1 MNATEMNLNILK
13 KSIYPLFLLGVAYF
27 LFSSSDAKT
36 IIAGIA
42 VFLIGMV
49 FMEDGFKLFSGGMLE
64 SVLKSST
71 SSVPKAIGTGFLAT
85 AIIQSSSLISII
97 VISFLSAEL
106 ITLSGA
112 IGIVFGSNIGTTTTA
127 WIVSTFGVKIKIAQ
141 FAMPMLIFGV
151 IFRFNKHKTY
161 QGLGNILVGLGFVF
175 LGISF
180 MKEGFDALKSGLD
193 LAEFAMEGYL
203 GVLVYV
209 LIGAIATIVI
219 QSSSATMALIITAL
233 ATNQILYFNAL
244 ELAIGANIGTTVT
257 AIIGSLASN
266 QNGKRLAVAHFIFNM
281 VTGLIAIAFLY
292 QLADL
297 VSVLSSKIGI
307 ADDDYAMQLALF
319 HTIFNLIGILVV
331 SPFTPKLVIFLQG
344 LFVEKR
350 EDISR
355 ARYLDNAVVEVPEV
369 ALVALK
375 KEILHLYD
383 NATEVLSHALSLHRH
398 TYVGM
403 GDEINKAVESSV
415 KMIDI
420 NVDDF
425 YEKKIK
431 ILYGDII
438 KYATISQESMSVED
452 KHKIYSLKI
461 ACRDIVEAIKDVKVL
476 QKNVN
481 RFLKSKNEDVRGE
494 YNYLREEIA
503 KTLDGIHTL
512 RYNNSDDFDVL
523 AKIKLLKENL
533 NSLDMIK
540 NGRIDKLIRTNSIET
555 KMATSLI
562 NDSAFAYEISKNLIH
577 IATILWIEDREIQEL
592 GEE

>member
-1 MNATEMNLNILK
+1 MNLNILK

-209 LIGAIATIVI
+209 FIGAIATIVI

>member
-1 MNATEMNLNILK
+1 MNPQGLSLNILK
-13 KSIYPLFLLGVAYF
+13 NSMYPLFLLAIAYV
-27 LFSSSDAKT
+27 LFSSNDAKT
-36 IIAGIA
+36 IIAGVA

-64 SVLKSST
+64 KVLRHST
-71 SSVPKAIGTGFLAT
+71 ASLPKAIGTGFLAT
-85 AIIQSSSLISII
+85 AIVQSSSLISII
-97 VISFLSAEL
+97 IISFLSAEL

-112 IGIVFGSNIGTTTTA
+112 IGVVFGSNIGTTTTA
-127 WIVSTFGVKIKIAQ
+127 WLVSAFGVKIKIAQ

-151 IFRFNKHKTY
+151 IFRFNKRKTY

-180 MKEGFDALKSGLD
+180 MKEGFDTLKSGLD
-193 LAEFAMEGYL
+193 LAQFAMDGYL

-209 LIGAIATIVI
+209 LLGAVATVVI

-233 ATNQILYFNAL
+233 ATNQIMYFNAL

-257 AIIGSLASN
+257 AIIGALASN

-281 VTGLIAIAFLY
+281 VTGFIAIVFLY

-297 VSVLSSKIGI
+297 VTFLASKIGI

-319 HTIFNLIGILVV
+319 HTIFNVIGVLVV
-331 SPFTPKLVIFLQG
+331 SPFVSKLVVFLET
-344 LFVEKR
+344 LFIDR
-350 EDISR
+350 RTDISR
-355 ARYLDNAVVEVPEV
+355 AKYLDKAIIEVPEV
-369 ALVALK
+369 AIMALR

-383 NATEVLSHALSLHRH
+383 NSTEVLSHALSLHRH

-403 GDEINKAVESSV
+403 GDEINKIVETSM
-415 KMIDI
+415 KKIDI

-425 YEKKIK
+425 YAQKIK
-431 ILYGDII
+431 MLYGDII
-438 KYATISQESMSVED
+438 NYATISEENMSVED
-452 KHKIYSLKI
+452 KHKIYNLKI
-461 ACRDIVEAIKDVKVL
+461 ACRGIVEAIKDVKVL

-481 RFLKSKNEDVRGE
+481 IFLRSKNKYIKDE

-512 RYNNSDDFDVL
+512 RNNNSDDFDVL
-523 AKIKLLKENL
+523 AKIKVLEENL
-533 NSLDMIK
+533 DSLDMIE
-540 NGRIDKLIRTNSIET
+540 NGRIDKLIRSNSIET

-562 NDSAFAYEISKNLIH
+562 NDSTIAYDISKNLIH
-577 IATILWIEDREIQEL
+577 VATILWIEDREIQEL